1 MGAATTTMA
10 SDSLLQEIS
19 RERGERIMFL
29 NKYDRNGVYHKHI
42 DAIIN
47 SNSEVDNLLALY
59 VNKCCKAELMHG
71 DDITTLMAM
80 CRDKVTVGNEFAMV
94 EINKEYYTIN
104 FNGL

>member
-19 RERGERIMFL
+19 RERGTTIQFL

-47 SNSEVDNLLALY
+47 SNSEVDNLLELY

-80 CRDKVTVGNEFAMV
+80 CRNKVIVGNEFAMV

>member
-1 MGAATTTMA
+1 MGAATTMA

-19 RERGERIMFL
+19 RERGTTIQFL

-71 DDITTLMAM
+71 DDITTLMDM
-80 CRDKVTVGNEFAMV
+80 CRNKVTIGNEFAMV

-104 FNGL
+104 YNGL

>member
-1 MGAATTTMA
+1 MEAMTMERNGI
-10 SDSLLQEIS
+10 LQEIS
-19 RERGERIMFL
+19 RERGTTIQFL

-42 DAIIN
+42 DAYIN
-47 SNSEVDNLLALY
+47 SNSEVDNLLELY

>member
-1 MGAATTTMA
+1 MEATTMERN
-10 SDSLLQEIS
+10 SILQEIS

-29 NKYDRNGVYHKHI
+29 NKYDRNGVYHRHI
-42 DAIIN
+42 DAYIN

-71 DDITTLMAM
+71 DDVTTLMDM
-80 CRDKVTVGNEFAMV
+80 CRDKVTIGNEFVMV

>member
-1 MGAATTTMA
+1 MEAMTMA

-19 RERGERIMFL
+19 RERGTTIQFL

-71 DDITTLMAM
+71 DDVTTLMDM
-80 CRDKVTVGNEFAMV
+80 HRNKVIVGKEFAMI
-94 EINKEYYTIN
+94 EIDKEYFTIN

>member
-1 MGAATTTMA
+1 MEAMTMERNGI
-10 SDSLLQEIS
+10 LQEIS
-19 RERGERIMFL
+19 RERGTTIQFL

-42 DAIIN
+42 DAYIN

>member
-1 MGAATTTMA
+1 MGAATTMA

-59 VNKCCKAELMHG
+59 VDKCCKAELMHG
-71 DDITTLMAM
+71 DDITTLMDM

-94 EINKEYYTIN
+94 EIDKEYYTIN

>member
-1 MGAATTTMA
+1 MGAATTMA

-19 RERGERIMFL
+19 RERGTTIQFL

-42 DAIIN
+42 DAYIN

-71 DDITTLMAM
+71 DDVTTLMAM
-80 CRDKVTVGNEFAMV
+80 CRNKVTIGKEFAMV

>member
-1 MGAATTTMA
+1 MGAATTMA

-19 RERGERIMFL
+19 RERGTTIQFL
-29 NKYDRNGVYHKHI
+29 NKNDRNGVYHKHI
-42 DAIIN
+42 DAYIN

-71 DDITTLMAM
+71 DDITTLMDM
-80 CRDKVTVGNEFAMV
+80 FRNKVTIGKEFAMV

-104 FNGL
+104 YNGL

>member
-1 MGAATTTMA
+1 MEAMTMERNGI
-10 SDSLLQEIS
+10 LQEIS
-19 RERGERIMFL
+19 RERGTTIQFL

-59 VNKCCKAELMHG
+59 VDKCCKAELMHG

>member
-1 MGAATTTMA
+1 MEATTMERN
-10 SDSLLQEIS
+10 SLLQEIS
-19 RERGERIMFL
+19 RERGTTIQFL

-71 DDITTLMAM
+71 DDITTLMDM
-80 CRDKVTVGNEFAMV
+80 CRNKVTIGNEFAMV

-104 FNGL
+104 YNGL

>member
-1 MGAATTTMA
+1 MEATTMERN
-10 SDSLLQEIS
+10 SILQEIC
-19 RERGERIMFL
+19 RERGTTIQFL

-71 DDITTLMAM
+71 DDVTTLMAM
-80 CRDKVTVGNEFAMV
+80 CRDKVTIGKEFAMV

-104 FNGL
+104 YNGL

>member
-1 MGAATTTMA
+1 MEAMTIERN
-10 SDSLLQEIS
+10 SLLQEIC
-19 RERGERIMFL
+19 RERGTTIQFL

>member
-1 MGAATTTMA
+1 MEAKTMERN
-10 SDSLLQEIS
+10 SILQEIC
-19 RERGERIMFL
+19 RERGTTIQFL
-29 NKYDRNGVYHKHI
+29 NKYDRKGVYHRHI

-59 VNKCCKAELMHG
+59 VNKCCKAELMHC
-71 DDITTLMAM
+71 DDISTLMAM
-80 CRDKVTVGNEFAMV
+80 CRDKVTVGKEFAMV

>member
-1 MGAATTTMA
+1 MEAMTMERNGI
-10 SDSLLQEIS
+10 LQEIS
-19 RERGERIMFL
+19 REHGTTIQFL

-47 SNSEVDNLLALY
+47 SMSEAENLLALY

-71 DDITTLMAM
+71 DDVSTLMDM
-80 CRDKVTVGNEFAMV
+80 HRNKVTIGKEFAMI
-94 EINKEYYTIN
+94 EINKEYFTIK

>member
-1 MGAATTTMA
+1 MEATTMERN
-10 SDSLLQEIS
+10 SLLQEIS
-19 RERGERIMFL
+19 RERGTTIQFL

-42 DAIIN
+42 DAYIN
-47 SNSEVDNLLALY
+47 SNSEVDNLLSLY

-94 EINKEYYTIN
+94 EINKEYFTIK

>member
-1 MGAATTTMA
+1 MTMERNGI
-10 SDSLLQEIS
+10 LQEIS
-19 RERGERIMFL
+19 RERGTTIQFL

>member
-19 RERGERIMFL
+19 RERGTTIQFL

-71 DDITTLMAM
+71 DDVSTLMDM
-80 CRDKVTVGNEFAMV
+80 HRNKVTIGKEFAMI
-94 EINKEYYTIN
+94 EINKEYFTIK

>member
-1 MGAATTTMA
+1 MEAMTMERNGI
-10 SDSLLQEIS
+10 LQEIS
-19 RERGERIMFL
+19 RERGTTIQFL

-47 SNSEVDNLLALY
+47 SNSEVDNLLELY
-59 VNKCCKAELMHG
+59 VNKCCKVELMHG

>member
-1 MGAATTTMA
+1 MEATTMERNGI
-10 SDSLLQEIS
+10 LQEIS
-19 RERGERIMFL
+19 RERGTTIQFL

-59 VNKCCKAELMHG
+59 VDKCCKAELMHG

-80 CRDKVTVGNEFAMV
+80 CRDKVTVGNELAMV

>member
-1 MGAATTTMA
+1 MEATTMERN
-10 SDSLLQEIS
+10 SLLKEIS
-19 RERGERIMFL
+19 RERGTTIQFL

-42 DAIIN
+42 DAYIN

-94 EINKEYYTIN
+94 EINKEYFTIK

>member
-1 MGAATTTMA
+1 MEAMTMERNGI
-10 SDSLLQEIS
+10 LQEIS
-19 RERGERIMFL
+19 RERGTTIQFL

>member
-1 MGAATTTMA
+1 MEAMTMERN
-10 SDSLLQEIS
+10 SLLQEIS

-29 NKYDRNGVYHKHI
+29 NKYDRNGVYHRHI
-42 DAIIN
+42 DAYIN
-47 SNSEVDNLLALY
+47 SNSEVDNLLELY

>member
-1 MGAATTTMA
+1 MEAMTMERNGI
-10 SDSLLQEIS
+10 LQEIS
-19 RERGERIMFL
+19 RERGTTIQFL

-42 DAIIN
+42 DAII
-47 SNSEVDNLLALY
+47 SSRSEADNLLALY

>member
-1 MGAATTTMA
+1 MEAMTMERNGI
-10 SDSLLQEIS
+10 LQEIS
-19 RERGERIMFL
+19 RERGTTIQFL

-71 DDITTLMAM
+71 DDVTTLMAM

-94 EINKEYYTIN
+94 EINKEYFTIN

>member
-1 MGAATTTMA
+1 MEATMERNGI
-10 SDSLLQEIS
+10 LQEIS
-19 RERGERIMFL
+19 RERGTTIQFL

-104 FNGL
+104 YNGL

>member
-1 MGAATTTMA
+1 MGAATTMA

-19 RERGERIMFL
+19 RERGTTIQFL

-42 DAIIN
+42 DAYIN

-71 DDITTLMAM
+71 DDITTLMDM
-80 CRDKVTVGNEFAMV
+80 CRDKVTIGKEFAMV

-104 FNGL
+104 YNGL

>member
-1 MGAATTTMA
+1 MGAATTMA
-10 SDSLLQEIS
+10 SDSLLQEIC
-19 RERGERIMFL
+19 RERGTTIQFL

-42 DAIIN
+42 DAYIN

-71 DDITTLMAM
+71 DDITTLMDM
-80 CRDKVTVGNEFAMV
+80 CRNKVTIGKEFAMV

-104 FNGL
+104 YNGL

>member
-1 MGAATTTMA
+1 MTMERNGI
-10 SDSLLQEIS
+10 LQEIS
-19 RERGERIMFL
+19 RERGTTIQFL

-47 SNSEVDNLLALY
+47 SNSEVDNLLELY

>member
-1 MGAATTTMA
+1 MERN
-10 SDSLLQEIS
+10 SLLQEIS
-19 RERGERIMFL
+19 RERGTTIQFL

-71 DDITTLMAM
+71 DDITTLMDM
-80 CRDKVTVGNEFAMV
+80 CRNKVTIGNEFAMV

-104 FNGL
+104 YNGL

>member
-1 MGAATTTMA
+1 MGAATTMA

-19 RERGERIMFL
+19 RERGTTIQFL

-42 DAIIN
+42 DAYIN

-71 DDITTLMAM
+71 DDITTLMDM
-80 CRDKVTVGNEFAMV
+80 CRNKVTIGKEFAIV

-104 FNGL
+104 YNGL

>member
-1 MGAATTTMA
+1 MGAATTMA

-29 NKYDRNGVYHKHI
+29 NKYDRKGVYHKHI

-71 DDITTLMAM
+71 DDITTLMDM
-80 CRDKVTVGNEFAMV
+80 CRNKVTIGKEFAMV

-104 FNGL
+104 YNGL

>member
-10 SDSLLQEIS
+10 SNSLLQEIS

-42 DAIIN
+42 DAII
-47 SNSEVDNLLALY
+47 SSRSEADNLLALY

-71 DDITTLMAM
+71 DDVSTLMDM
-80 CRDKVTVGNEFAMV
+80 HRNKVTVGNEFAMV

>member
-10 SDSLLQEIS
+10 SDSLLKEIS

-71 DDITTLMAM
+71 DDVTTLMDM
-80 CRDKVTVGNEFAMV
+80 HRDKVIVGNEFAMI
-94 EINKEYYTIN
+94 EIDKEYFTIN

>member
-1 MGAATTTMA
+1 MEAMTMERNGI
-10 SDSLLQEIS
+10 LQEIS
-19 RERGERIMFL
+19 RERGTTIQFL

-47 SNSEVDNLLALY
+47 SNSEVDNLLELY

-71 DDITTLMAM
+71 DDVSTLMDM
-80 CRDKVTVGNEFAMV
+80 HRNKVTVGNEFAMV

>member
-1 MGAATTTMA
+1 MEATTMA
-10 SDSLLQEIS
+10 SNSLLQEIS

-42 DAIIN
+42 DAYIN

-71 DDITTLMAM
+71 DDVSTLMDM
-80 CRDKVTVGNEFAMV
+80 HRNKVTIGKEFAMI
-94 EINKEYYTIN
+94 EINKEYFTIN
-104 FNGL
+104 YNGL

>member
-1 MGAATTTMA
+1 MEAKTMERN
-10 SDSLLQEIS
+10 SLLQEIS

-29 NKYDRNGVYHKHI
+29 NKYDRKGVYHRHI
-42 DAIIN
+42 DAYIN

-59 VNKCCKAELMHG
+59 VEKCCKADLMHG

>member
-1 MGAATTTMA
+1 MGAATTMA
-10 SDSLLQEIS
+10 SNSLLKEIS

-47 SNSEVDNLLALY
+47 SMSEAENLLALY
-59 VNKCCKAELMHG
+59 VDKCCKAELMHG
-71 DDITTLMAM
+71 DDVSTLMDM
-80 CRDKVTVGNEFAMV
+80 HRNNVTIGKEFAMI

-104 FNGL
+104 YNGL

>member
-1 MGAATTTMA
+1 MERNGI
-10 SDSLLQEIS
+10 LKEIS
-19 RERGERIMFL
+19 RERGTTIQFL
-29 NKYDRNGVYHKHI
+29 NKYDRNGVFHKHI

-59 VNKCCKAELMHG
+59 VDKCCKAELMHG
-71 DDITTLMAM
+71 DDVTTLMDM